1 MGCDGT
7 YPSVGEEWRTGAV
20 DDITAANIAKRKS
33 CLIMVSNKGN
43 SVTDVKVKD
52 FSDYWQILCFAAVSE
67 LRAVFVGSLLDG
79 VLKMEFKHFL
89 TQNLCYT

>member
-1 MGCDGT
+1 MMGCDGT

-52 FSDYWQILCFAAVSE
+52 FSDY
-67 LRAVFVGSLLDG
+67 
-79 VLKMEFKHFL
+79 
-89 TQNLCYT
+89 

>member
-1 MGCDGT
+1 MMGCDGT

-33 CLIMVSNKGN
+33 RLIMVSNKGN

-52 FSDYWQILCFAAVSE
+52 FSDY
-67 LRAVFVGSLLDG
+67 
-79 VLKMEFKHFL
+79 
-89 TQNLCYT
+89 